1 MTPPEGYDKIVCCIN
16 SFAGCPSEEAISIAA
31 RAELAALCARLVAVA
46 EERAQMV
53 SDHRNCTTEL
63 TRQLNAVLTKLAAAE
78 ARAKGLESGES
89 FRTLTAMVK
98 DRDKR
103 IDALAAEVK
112 TWKANHDEMK
122 ARNKLLRNRPDLPME
137 RVVGYDE
144 MMRRLEEA
152 EARVRDLSSELAS
165 FCDGG
170 DE

>member
-1 MTPPEGYDKIVCCIN
+1 VTPSEGYDKIVCCIN
-16 SFAGCPSEEAISIAA
+16 SFAGDQSEAVISIAA
-31 RAELAALCARLVAVA
+31 RAELAALCAR
-46 EERAQMV
+46 
-53 SDHRNCTTEL
+53 
-63 TRQLNAVLTKLAAAE
+63 LAAAE

-137 RVVGYDE
+137 RVVGYDD
-144 MMRRLEEA
+144 MMQRLEKA
-152 EARVRDLSSELAS
+152 EAALAAIQAVVDRGVPQNHPRAASEYNAQMDEIDEILQALA
-165 FCDGG
+165 GR
-170 DE
+170 ET

>member
-1 MTPPEGYDKIVCCIN
+1 VTPPEGYDKIVCCIN

-31 RAELAALCARLVAVA
+31 RAELAALCAR
-46 EERAQMV
+46 
-53 SDHRNCTTEL
+53 
-63 TRQLNAVLTKLAAAE
+63 LAAAE

-137 RVVGYDE
+137 RVVGYDD
-144 MMRRLEEA
+144 MMQRLEKA